1 MNHQNQTQTDG
12 ILGHVHYTSYEFSI
26 PVEKTSMNNQAKYH
40 AALKWVKL
48 PREVNAEVVEIFGDS

>member
-1 MNHQNQTQTDG
+1 MNHQNQTQTDVTW
-12 ILGHVHYTSYEFSI
+12 GHVHYYEFSI
-26 PVEKTSMNNQAKYH
+26 PIEKTSMINQAKYH